1 MRSILRRPDFR
12 RLFAGLVFSM
22 TAESIMLLAL
32 AVWVKDLTD
41 SDAMAGATIFAMVAP
56 MALAPIVGWM
66 VDRFRRRPFFIV
78 ANLATAVVLTPLF
91 LVRDRDDVWVIYVV
105 GGLYGL
111 SYVALGAALNGL
123 IKEIVPED
131 LMAQANGVLQ
141 TVKQGLRLVGPLA
154 GAALYTGAGGWTLP
168 TVGVFGFVAAAYAV
182 SVVRLA
188 ERSPGPAHL
197 RWVTEVG
204 AGLRHMVGEPALRR
218 AVLGA
223 ALAVLV
229 MGFSESLIFAY
240 VDQGLGREPGFVGVL
255 VTMQGIGGVLG
266 GLLSPAVVRRFGE
279 VAALAVGV
287 AVFASGALLLAY
299 PTIWLAFVALVL
311 LGFGLPIA
319 FVGLNTLIQRRT
331 PAPVLGRVAAASE
344 ALISGPQAISIG
356 TGALLVGVLD
366 YRLLFV
372 VIAVVMTMAAGYLWG
387 GRGLSAPRRAGPAD
401 PDRTPSGPA
410 PDVILPDVLPSAVNP
425 NGLPSA
431 VNPNGLPSGGSPN
444 GLPSPAGGATE
455 TSPAS
460 GSRPRW

>member
-1 MRSILRRPDFR
+1 MRTILRRPDFR
-12 RLFAGLVFSM
+12 LLFAGLVFSM

-32 AVWVKDLTD
+32 AVWVKDLTG
-41 SDAMAGATIFAMVAP
+41 SDGMAGATIFAMIAP
-56 MALAPIVGWM
+56 MALAPIVGWV
-66 VDRFRRRPFFIV
+66 VDRFRRRPFFLV

-91 LVRDRDDVWVIYVV
+91 LVRDRTDVWVIYVV
-105 GGLYGL
+105 GALYGL
-111 SYVALGAALNGL
+111 SYVALGATLNGL
-123 IKEIVPED
+123 IKEIVPEE
-131 LMAQANGVLQ
+131 LMAQANGALQ

-168 TVGVFGFVAAAYAV
+168 TVGMTGFTAAACAV
-182 SVVRLA
+182 SALRIA
-188 ERSPGPAHL
+188 ERKPGPAQL

-218 AVLGA
+218 AVVGA

-255 VTMQGIGGVLG
+255 VTVQGIGGLLG
-266 GLLSPAVVRRFGE
+266 GLSSPAVVRRFGE
-279 VAALAVGV
+279 LAALAVGV
-287 AVFASGALLLAY
+287 ALFAPGALLLAY

-331 PAPVLGRVAAASE
+331 PGRLLGRVAAASE

-356 TGALLVGVLD
+356 TGALLVGFVD

-372 VIAVVMTMAAGYLWG
+372 VIAVVMTMAAGYLWA
-387 GRGLSAPRRAGPAD
+387 GRELSAPPAARPDAD
-401 PDRTPSGPA
+401 PGVLA
-410 PDVILPDVLPSAVNP
+410 PDVILPDVPPVA
-425 NGLPSA
+425 
-431 VNPNGLPSGGSPN
+431 
-444 GLPSPAGGATE
+444 E
-455 TSPAS
+455 TSPTS
-460 GSRPRW
+460 GSQPR